1 MKKFLTAIFC
11 FTTLA
16 AALSA
21 ADGFDRANVL
31 KQLDSCE
38 AILQE
43 IQGNVRTAIPAEVL
57 HKAKGIIIVNQFQGG
72 FIFGI
77 KDGYGV
83 ALVRRPNGKWSV
95 PAFLKAG
102 EFSLGLQVGAKSIN
116 AVYVLMDDET
126 ARLLFRNRMNLGVDA
141 KAVAGIRAA
150 EREAVSKPLPGDAN
164 VLIYSSTEGFYVG
177 ATLKT
182 GYLSPHQRA
191 NELFYNNNH
200 RMPELLY
207 SDWVTPPSE
216 ARFIMDYVT
225 RLAQ

>member
-1 MKKFLTAIFC
+1 MKKLF
-11 FTTLA
+11 LA
-16 AALSA
+16 ALCLAGLLVTSHAASLS
-21 ADGFDRANVL
+21 RETVI

-43 IQGNVRTAIPAEVL
+43 IQGNVRTAIPADVL
-57 HKAKGIIIVNQFQGG
+57 RKAKGLIIINQFQGS

-102 EFSLGLQVGAKSIN
+102 EVSLGLQVGAKAIN
-116 AVYVLMDDET
+116 AVYVLMDDDA
-126 ARLLFRNRMNLGVDA
+126 ARLLFRNRMNLGVEA
-141 KAVAGIRAA
+141 KVAAGVRAA
-150 EREAVSKPLPGDAN
+150 ESEATTKVLPDDAN
-164 VLIYSSTEGFYVG
+164 VLAYSTVEGLFLG
-177 ATLKT
+177 ASFKT
-182 GYLSPHQRA
+182 GYLSPDQGA
-191 NELFYNNNH
+191 NEVFYNSKN

-216 ARFIMDYVT
+216 AHFIMDYVT
-225 RLAQ
+225 RLTN